1 MGHTNASNGANNGG
15 NIQTHTYTDANGNTT
30 QVQVETVVHQ
40 IDLDLNAA
48 GGVNQGQ
55 GINSTIGNMDINQ
68 LLGSGALGNLG
79 GNQ

>member
-48 GGVNQGQ
+48 AGVNQGQ
-55 GINSTIGNMDINQ
+55 GINSTINQ